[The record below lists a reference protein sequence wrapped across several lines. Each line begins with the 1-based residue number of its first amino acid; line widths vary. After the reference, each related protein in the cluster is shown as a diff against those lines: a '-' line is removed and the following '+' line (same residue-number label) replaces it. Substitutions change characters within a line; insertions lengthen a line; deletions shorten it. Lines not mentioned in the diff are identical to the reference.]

1 MDITR
6 LSQEGDL
13 LRSGHQ
19 MRSMLN
25 RVPITQQEAHIF
37 VAQLK
42 GWMGIAAK
50 LVFGHLLDLPR
61 RRRQRSRRS
70 TCGQAGVARL
80 ALSAEERN
88 IPIWLNT
95 EMTELIMAGD
105 RVVGV
110 RVRKE
115 GRELFIRG
123 RKAVARRPLVALS
136 ATRKCASNTCPSRPM
151 RPGVRATPA
160 TPVCQSKKPSLGN
173 RCQWYEWGLVVHH
186 DSRCPAKTCHGFQL
200 WKSRTPAAWWSIA
213 RANGLP
219 TNE

>member
-1 MDITR
+1 MM
-6 LSQEGDL
+6 L
-13 LRSGHQ
+13 
-19 MRSMLN
+19 MLN

-61 RRRQRSRRS
+61 RLRRQRSRRS
-70 TCGQAGVARL
+70 TCTGQAGVARL

-110 RVRKE
+110 RVRKKV
-115 GRELFIRG
+115 GSCLS
-123 RKAVARRPLVALS
+123 VAARPSCWPLVALS
-136 ATRKCASNTCPSRPM
+136 ATRKCASNTCPSRTNA
-151 RPGVRATPA
+151 PGVRATPA
-160 TPVCQSKKPSLGN
+160 TPVCQSKKPSLAAP
-173 RCQWYEWGLVVHH
+173 LSVV
-186 DSRCPAKTCHGFQL
+186 
-200 WKSRTPAAWWSIA
+200 
-213 RANGLP
+213 
-219 TNE
+219 